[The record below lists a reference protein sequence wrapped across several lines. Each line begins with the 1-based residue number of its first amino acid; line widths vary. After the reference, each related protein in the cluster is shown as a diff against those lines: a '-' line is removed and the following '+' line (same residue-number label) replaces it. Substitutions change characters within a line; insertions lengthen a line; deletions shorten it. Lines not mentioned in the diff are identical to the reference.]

1 MKNNITGKSF
11 NDLIKPV
18 PNALSDSLMVILEWR
33 EQPTTVIYDLSKA
46 YQSIRTGLQERHL
59 RRFFYRPHQQM
70 QFKTFAIDCN
80 NFGDACASL
89 GLELGKENDD
99 GTIPIAY
106 TRWCPFSPVEE
117 HRLGGEHII
126 SVVFPDNNIVD
137 NFANRL
143 REIGLTDEQ
152 IFFPE
157 EAPSGTESE
166 PAEASE

>member
-1 MKNNITGKSF
+1 MTQAPAAPLKTNH
-11 NDLIKPV
+11 
-18 PNALSDSLMVILEWR
+18 
-33 EQPTTVIYDLSKA
+33 
-46 YQSIRTGLQERHL
+46 SIRIVSLTTGEHVLC
-59 RRFFYRPHQQM
+59 M
-70 QFKTFAIDCN
+70 
-80 NFGDACASL
+80 FGDVRNEDDNNKVVGYRML
-89 GLELGKENDD
+89 YPYRLELGKENDD

-166 PAEASE
+166 PAEVSE